1 MSWLMQRRVER
12 RASRMHEMMKRLDV
26 DPRVLG
32 QRRHG
37 DAYAEAR
44 SRCFFCG
51 TSDKCLRWLDE
62 SAPAGRKPAFCP
74 NLSLFERADAFSPRM
89 MAASTQLECPL
100 GRTVRAS
107 AAYLD
112 AGNLRSSRQ

>member
-12 RASRMHEMMKRLDV
+12 RASRMHEMMKRLHV

-32 QRRHG
+32 QCRHG

-62 SAPAGRKPAFCP
+62 SAPAERKPAFCP
-74 NLSLFERADAFSPRM
+74 NLLLFEACRRLQPPDDG
-89 MAASTQLECPL
+89 C
-100 GRTVRAS
+100 
-107 AAYLD
+107 
-112 AGNLRSSRQ
+112 NH